1 MAEQPKQPKQ
11 SMSDRELAL
20 YRGILEQPDKFE
32 PGFGWTT
39 VAGILFCGLIM
50 LPGSIYLGLMSG
62 SNLNAAASWV
72 TVILFNE
79 IARRSLKSLNKQNL
93 VILLHAAHVVMA
105 ANILWPGGPIAQ
117 LVFRAHLVTSEAI
130 RDANMREFFPTWW
143 VPKPDSEAITTR
155 DLLHPDWYGP
165 IALLAF
171 VIFIGFLKRYTLGY
185 FFFRITSDI
194 ENLPY
199 PMASVSAQGA
209 MAMAEADEVDKDAED
224 PGKAFFDREQRSK
237 GRKKSERWRLFSLG
251 AVIGIAFGTLQVG
264 IPAVTGVLLDKPV
277 FLIPQPFI
285 DTTNLTETFLPATP
299 TGIALDLG
307 FLLIGMVLPFWAIMG
322 TFFAVALMT
331 VMNPILYNMN
341 ILTQWRFGMDTV
353 NTKFTNSMDFWLS
366 FSIGASL
373 GLLAISIIQSIRDI
387 RKKIKALKAAQAESG
402 SDHRENVFEP
412 PVKGRGDYPLWV
424 ALLIYIA
431 SSGATIAMT
440 MYLLSHSQFIS
451 SGILWTLF
459 FFLLFFSFIYSP
471 LISYLNARLLGI
483 AGQRIQIPYVK
494 ETAFI
499 LSGARGIEIW
509 MAPIPIEN
517 FGYQAQAYRQTE
529 LTGTRFWSLVKTD
542 LVAVPMLFILSFAFW
557 AFIWSGS
564 EIPSTAF
571 PYAQKFWDLRSKQMA
586 LQWSATHVVNEDD
599 DVDFWQT
606 EFGRAIHP
614 RVIGMGAGTM
624 VGTFVILSILGLPV
638 MFCYGIVRGFG
649 IFPQMLLTEIIG
661 AFIGRFYL
669 RKKFGAQRFLR
680 IMPTILAGYFTGV
693 GLIGMATIAINL
705 IKKAISAAPF

>member
-1 MAEQPKQPKQ
+1 MAEQGKPPKETRTQK
-11 SMSDRELAL
+11 ELAL

-32 PGFGWTT
+32 TGFGWTT

-79 IARRSLKSLNKQNL
+79 IARRSLRTLTKQNL

-105 ANILWPGGPIAQ
+105 ANVLWPGGPIAQ
-117 LVFRAHLVTSEAI
+117 LVFRGYLVSSEAM
-130 RDANMREFFPTWW
+130 RDANMQDFFPSWW
-143 VPKPDSEAITTR
+143 VPAADSEAITTR
-155 DLLHPDWYGP
+155 NLLHPDWYAP

-171 VIFIGFLKRYTLGY
+171 VIFIGFIKRYTLGY

-209 MAMAEADEVDKDAED
+209 MAMAEADEHAKDAED

-251 AVIGIAFGTLQVG
+251 AVMGIGFGTLQVG
-264 IPAVTGVLLDKPV
+264 IPAITGVLLDKPI

-285 DTTNLTETFLPATP
+285 DTTNLTEAFLPATP

-322 TFFAVALMT
+322 TFFAVAMMT
-331 VMNPILYNMN
+331 ILNPILFNMGV
-341 ILTQWRFGMDTV
+341 LTQWRYGMDTV
-353 NTKFTNSMDFWLS
+353 NTKFTNEMDFWLS
-366 FSIGASL
+366 FSIGAAL
-373 GLLAISIIQSIRDI
+373 GLLTVSVIQSIRDI
-387 RKKIKALKAAQAESG
+387 RKKIKALKEAQAEL
-402 SDHRENVFEP
+402 DADKRENIFAP

-424 ALLIYIA
+424 ALIIYIA
-431 SSGATIAMT
+431 GSVATIGMT
-440 MYLLSHSQFIS
+440 MFLLSDSQFIDRS
-451 SGILWTLF
+451 TLMTLLA
-459 FFLLFFSFIYSP
+459 FLVGFSFIYSP

-483 AGQRIQIPYVK
+483 AGQRIHIPYVK

-517 FGYQAQAYRQTE
+517 FGYQAQAFRQTE

-557 AFIWSGS
+557 WFIWQGS
-564 EIPSTAF
+564 EIPSAAF
-571 PYAQKFWDLRSKQMA
+571 PYAQKIWGLQSKRMA
-586 LQWSATHVVNEDD
+586 LQWSATHVVTQEAEI
-599 DVDFWQT
+599 DFWQT

-624 VGTFVILSILGLPV
+624 VTTFTVLSIAGLPV
-638 MFCYGIVRGFG
+638 MFCYGMVRGFG
-649 IFPQMLLTEIIG
+649 LFPQMLLTEVVG
-661 AFIGRFYL
+661 ALIGRFYL

-680 IMPTILAGYFTGV
+680 IMPTLLAGYFTGV

-705 IKKAISAAPF
+705 IQKAISAAPF